1 MRAKTGT
8 LVRLSRAPKLHA
20 KVDGC
25 LAEQAKALQVGCV
38 EGSSVPGRCAHSPS
52 HGELEIHFDDRRNE
66 SLAQFKSLFG
76 GEGFSATTNLARSSL
91 VN

>member
-25 LAEQAKALQVGCV
+25 LSEQAKAIRVRRV
-38 EGSSVPGRCAHSPS
+38 EGSSVPDRGAHSPS

-66 SLAQFKSLFG
+66 SLAQFKPSLGRGLFG
-76 GEGFSATTNLARSSL
+76 NNELGR
-91 VN
+91 